1 MLENSLRDN
10 GNQYYKF
17 ATITVRVFVD
27 KNEVEQEMDRSVDPV
42 NGEQKNWKTEEEVF
56 DAIAKEKIR
65 DMFKSDEP
73 CKLCD
78 ISLS

>member
-1 MLENSLRDN
+1 MLENRIRDN

-27 KNEVEQEMDRSVDPV
+27 KDDVENMEDFDKIADR
-42 NGEQKNWKTEEEVF
+42 
-56 DAIAKEKIR
+56 KIR

>member
-1 MLENSLRDN
+1 MLENRIRDN
-10 GNQYYKF
+10 GKQYYKF

-27 KNEVEQEMDRSVDPV
+27 KDDVENMEDFDKIADR
-42 NGEQKNWKTEEEVF
+42 
-56 DAIAKEKIR
+56 KIR

-73 CKLCD
+73 CKLYE

>member
-1 MLENSLRDN
+1 MLENRIRDN

-27 KNEVEQEMDRSVDPV
+27 KNDVENMED
-42 NGEQKNWKTEEEVF
+42 F
-56 DAIAKEKIR
+56 DKIADGKIR
-65 DMFKSDEP
+65 DMFKRDEP

-78 ISLS
+78 ISLA